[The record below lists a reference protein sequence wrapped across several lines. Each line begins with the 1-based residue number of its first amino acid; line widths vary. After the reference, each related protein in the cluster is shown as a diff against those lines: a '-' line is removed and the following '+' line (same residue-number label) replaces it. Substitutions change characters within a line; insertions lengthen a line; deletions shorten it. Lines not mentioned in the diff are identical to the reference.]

1 MDMAGGWERLSEQA
15 PKSRSWDRYNTRQK
29 KQADN
34 AAVSKDDEAGEAAVV
49 QAKWIWLFSAVL
61 RIRIRIRIRMN
72 PHDFGLLDLHP
83 ESAFQMR
90 IPDAD
95 ADSD

>member
-1 MDMAGGWERLSEQA
+1 MKKPDPHYKKMVLNSQHCFAGLSFHFPHMLRL
-15 PKSRSWDRYNTRQK
+15 RS
-29 KQADN
+29 
-34 AAVSKDDEAGEAAVV
+34 
-49 QAKWIWLFSAVL
+49 VL
-61 RIRIRIRIRMN
+61 RIRIRIRMD
-72 PHDFGLLDLHP
+72 PHDFGLLDPHP

>member
-1 MDMAGGWERLSEQA
+1 MWHILIIV
-15 PKSRSWDRYNTRQK
+15 
-29 KQADN
+29 ADP
-34 AAVSKDDEAGEAAVV
+34 DP
-49 QAKWIWLFSAVL
+49 FL
-61 RIRIRIRIRMN
+61 RVYKIRIRVYKLQLTGRENLTNNIYGWVLLIILTSSVADPH
-72 PHDFGLLDLHP
+72 PHDFGLLDPHL

>member
-1 MDMAGGWERLSEQA
+1 MRHFKKKKLEMV
-15 PKSRSWDRYNTRQK
+15 SW
-29 KQADN
+29 
-34 AAVSKDDEAGEAAVV
+34 
-49 QAKWIWLFSAVL
+49 AVL
-61 RIRIRIRIRMN
+61 RIRIRIRMN
-72 PHDFGLLDLHP
+72 PHDFGLLDPHP